1 MLYTRLQILALPGAV
16 VYEDAS
22 VMRKCTHVIVY
33 ESSDQSA
40 YKPYVEEL
48 RKICSREGDLTTQL
62 VTDKVCLCFCLFLCL
77 FVYFLSYLFLIVLH
91 IVLLF
96 FPFLPFSD
104 RTETIL

>member
-1 MLYTRLQILALPGAV
+1 MLYIRLQILALSGAV

-62 VTDKVCLCFCLFLCL
+62 VTDKVCLCFCLFVCL
-77 FVYFLSYLFLIVLH
+77 FVYFVSYLFLI
-91 IVLLF
+91 LF